1 MDKCP
6 GCRAQRRSKD
16 CICTSN
22 FVLKSYYF
30 TERSITITLNTLLL
44 CVLSNYLA
52 AMWTSI
58 PMSKCFMK
66 ALVASTM
73 FHFSVSAL
81 DIKTVFKVAPGES
94 KVDGCDAN
102 INDLG
107 KIFQE
112 AFDMAKSGLDT
123 ANSLL
128 QRQGTYSDV
137 YFFSMLYGINMAK
150 FRSGTDMDEVDKDTI
165 YPLITGL

>member
-1 MDKCP
+1 
-6 GCRAQRRSKD
+6 
-16 CICTSN
+16 
-22 FVLKSYYF
+22 
-30 TERSITITLNTLLL
+30 
-44 CVLSNYLA
+44 
-52 AMWTSI
+52 
-58 PMSKCFMK
+58 MSKCFMK

-107 KIFQE
+107 KMFQE